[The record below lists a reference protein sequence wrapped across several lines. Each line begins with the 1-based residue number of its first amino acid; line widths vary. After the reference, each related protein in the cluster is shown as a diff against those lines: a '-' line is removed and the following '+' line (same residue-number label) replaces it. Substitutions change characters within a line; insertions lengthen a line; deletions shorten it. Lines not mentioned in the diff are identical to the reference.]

1 MQDQDAPPE
10 EEGETDGGVAV
21 VQEAG
26 IPELVRAAIN
36 STPTFTRPRWITAIV
51 PPSRPET
58 MARENLCAPGGL
70 GRAGT
75 PKAHSSPLPCAR
87 TRTRESLPSWTTFSF
102 KRKFRRRRVSPM

>member
-36 STPTFTRPRWITAIV
+36 STPTFTPPRWITPIV

-58 MARENLCAPGGL
+58 MARESVCA
-70 GRAGT
+70 RAGLARAVT
-75 PKAHSSPLPCAR
+75 HGATSSPFPSAR

-102 KRKFRRRRVSPM
+102 RRK